1 MSISSHPFVVP
12 NLPGLPPPGSPLPPF
27 DQLVTLQQFSISSE
41 EQNLR
46 IDAIASV
53 IDPIPASI
61 HTTIPSLPFIIS
73 LFSHPTTDTGSGPT
87 VIVPIADVRTPAV
100 ALTHP
105 NITLPISGSLVPLS
119 DLALVHLSAFISTY
133 LSGEPNKVLISTPL
147 LPSLPPL
154 VATFP
159 APCPKPKVLRQVGL
173 EDMKIKPLGSGFV
186 ASGTVKARVTLPKG
200 IDVDLD
206 VRKVFPDVLIFDG
219 PVDGGEEDLGEVARG
234 GGWYPHLPGTKP
246 APTKGRKKPHHSP
259 GDDDD
264 DEQVPPSPPLPSPL
278 PSNAFGHLRPE
289 SWVPSSCVAS
299 LPTPEEVQEGVGNVY
314 DVEAEVVDVP
324 VHVLPGRQKQ
334 FSNFV
339 GKVIFG
345 TEGALAGIQGVAAVK
360 AVVKG
365 MPSGGRSTGIV
376 LQDLPFEG
384 SVVIGKKGLA

>member
-1 MSISSHPFVVP
+1 MAQSHACLVP
-12 NLPGLPPPGSPLPPF
+12 ELPGLPPPGSPLPPF
-27 DQLVTLQQFSISSE
+27 EQLVTLTEFSISSG

-53 IDPIPASI
+53 LDPIPPSI
-61 HTTIPSLPFIIS
+61 RTTIPSLPFIIS
-73 LFSHPTTDTGSGPT
+73 LFSHPTTGTGSGTT
-87 VIVPIADVRTPAV
+87 VVPIADVRTPAV

-119 DLALVHLSAFISTY
+119 DIALAHLSNFISAY
-133 LSGEPNKVLISTPL
+133 LSGESNKVLISTPL

-154 VATFP
+154 EATFP
-159 APCPKPKVLRQVGL
+159 APTPKPKVLRQVGL

-219 PVDGGEEDLGEVARG
+219 PVGGDADLGQAIG
-234 GGWYPHLPGTKP
+234 GGRWHPHLPGTKP
-246 APTKGRKKPHHSP
+246 APTKGKKRPNP
-259 GDDDD
+259 GHDDEDDDN
-264 DEQVPPSPPLPSPL
+264 EPVPPSPPLPSPL

-299 LPTPEEVQEGVGNVY
+299 SPTGEEAQEGVGNVY
-314 DVEAEVVDVP
+314 EVEAEVVDVP

-365 MPSGGRSTGIV
+365 MPGGDHSTGIV
-376 LQDLPFEG
+376 LQDLPFQG